1 MYDDDRDALAAE
13 YVLGTL
19 SGDERSQAET
29 LMSIDPAFEAVVR
42 QWERRL
48 GELNVM
54 VEAVEPAP
62 EVWERIQASI
72 RPAATIAPTMIS
84 PSAVRRRRSQAAA
97 DRRRRIAG
105 AAVTRG
111 PSPVAALASSLLP
124 PDPEPQTGK
133 PTEAPAVTVSGRPS
147 SPEAA
152 PGEPKKIER
161 SADVVY
167 LAGRVRRW
175 RRVTLAIGALA
186 AVMALYIAVGQFA
199 PELIPYDLR
208 PPGLP
213 MMSAQ
218 GPGRGPQ
225 DGMVVVLQQEP
236 TAPAFLL
243 TLDTQKRMLTV
254 RRVSATPETGRSYEL
269 WVISSRSPSP
279 RSLGVVGNDE
289 FTQRPLPG
297 NFDATTLRTAS
308 YAVSL
313 EPAGGSTTGAPT
325 GPILFTGKPSILCRR
340 RRRRKSRS
348 RLRPRGSSVA
358 KPQTRRNARRRLR
371 GDERRITQQRDKI
384 SELRAD
390 ARS

>member
-1 MYDDDRDALAAE
+1 MYEDDRDALAAE

-19 SGDERSQAET
+19 SGDERTQAET
-29 LMSIDPAFEAVVR
+29 LMSIDRAFEAVVR

-62 EVWERIQASI
+62 EVWERISASI
-72 RPAATIAPTMIS
+72 RPAPTIGPILAS
-84 PSAVRRRRSQAAA
+84 PSAA
-97 DRRRRIAG
+97 DDDEVKLPRIDEAELH
-105 AAVTRG
+105 APHAPEV

-124 PDPEPQTGK
+124 PDPEPQTR
-133 PTEAPAVTVSGRPS
+133 TPAESPVVTVSGRAS

-152 PGEPKKIER
+152 PGEPRKVER
-161 SADVVY
+161 SADVIY
-167 LAGRVRRW
+167 LAGKVKRW
-175 RRVTLAIGALA
+175 RRLTLAIGALA
-186 AVMALYIAVGQFA
+186 AVMVLYIAVGQFA
-199 PELIPYDLR
+199 PDLIPYGLR

-225 DGMVVVLQQEP
+225 DGLVVVLQQEP

-269 WVISSRSPSP
+269 WLISSRSPSP
-279 RSLGVVGNDE
+279 RSLGIVGNDE
-289 FTQRPLPG
+289 FTQRALPG
-297 NFDATTLRTAS
+297 NFDANTLRAAS

-325 GPILFTGKPSILCRR
+325 GPILFTGKAVDSLPATP
-340 RRRRKSRS
+340 K
-348 RLRPRGSSVA
+348 
-358 KPQTRRNARRRLR
+358 T
-371 GDERRITQQRDKI
+371 
-384 SELRAD
+384 
-390 ARS
+390 

>member
-19 SGDERSQAET
+19 SGDERGQAET

-62 EVWERIQASI
+62 EVWERISASI
-72 RPAATIAPTMIS
+72 RPAPTIAPAMAS
-84 PSAVRRRRSQAAA
+84 PSADDEDEVKLPRIDEAELPAPQAP
-97 DRRRRIAG
+97 D
-105 AAVTRG
+105 VS
-111 PSPVAALASSLLP
+111 SPVAALASSLLP
-124 PDPEPQTGK
+124 PDPEPQTR
-133 PTEAPAVTVSGRPS
+133 TPAESPAITVSGRPS

-152 PGEPKKIER
+152 PGEPRKVER
-161 SADVVY
+161 SADVIY
-167 LAGRVRRW
+167 LAGKVKRW
-175 RRVTLAIGALA
+175 RRLTLAIGALA

-199 PELIPYDLR
+199 PELIPYQLR

-225 DGMVVVLQQEP
+225 DGLVVVLQQEP

-243 TLDTQKRMLTV
+243 TLDAQKRMLTV

-269 WVISSRSPSP
+269 WVISGRSPSP

-297 NFDATTLRTAS
+297 NFDANTLRAAS

-325 GPILFTGKPSILCRR
+325 GPILFTGKAVDSLPAT
-340 RRRRKSRS
+340 
-348 RLRPRGSSVA
+348 P
-358 KPQTRRNARRRLR
+358 
-371 GDERRITQQRDKI
+371 
-384 SELRAD
+384 
-390 ARS
+390 

>member
-19 SGDERSQAET
+19 SGDERTQAET

-62 EVWERIQASI
+62 EVWERISASI
-72 RPAATIAPTMIS
+72 RPAPTIAPILAS
-84 PSAVRRRRSQAAA
+84 PSAA
-97 DRRRRIAG
+97 DDDEVKLPRIDEAELH
-105 AAVTRG
+105 APHAPEV

-124 PDPEPQTGK
+124 PDPEPQTR
-133 PTEAPAVTVSGRPS
+133 TPAESPVVTVSGRAS

-152 PGEPKKIER
+152 PGEPRKVER
-161 SADVVY
+161 SADVIY
-167 LAGRVRRW
+167 LAGKVKRW
-175 RRVTLAIGALA
+175 RRLTLAIGALA
-186 AVMALYIAVGQFA
+186 AVMVLYIAVGQVA
-199 PELIPYDLR
+199 PELIPHELR

-225 DGMVVVLQQEP
+225 DGLVVVLQQEP

-269 WVISSRSPSP
+269 WLISSRSPSP
-279 RSLGVVGNDE
+279 RSLGIVGNDE
-289 FTQRPLPG
+289 FTQRALPG
-297 NFDATTLRTAS
+297 NFDANTLRAAS
-308 YAVSL
+308 YSVSL

-325 GPILFTGKPSILCRR
+325 GPILFTGKAVDSLPATP
-340 RRRRKSRS
+340 K
-348 RLRPRGSSVA
+348 
-358 KPQTRRNARRRLR
+358 T
-371 GDERRITQQRDKI
+371 
-384 SELRAD
+384 
-390 ARS
+390 